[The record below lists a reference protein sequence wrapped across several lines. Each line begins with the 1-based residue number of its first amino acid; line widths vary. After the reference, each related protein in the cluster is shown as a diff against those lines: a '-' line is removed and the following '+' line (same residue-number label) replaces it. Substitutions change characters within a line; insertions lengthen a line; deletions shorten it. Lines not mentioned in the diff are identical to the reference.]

1 MGAAAAACVKDHIS
15 IEHTFL
21 LSPPHQA
28 RIFESKKLV
37 WAQNFVRHW
46 RESPARAR
54 QPVVRPPAQTTS
66 KNNEILE

>member
-1 MGAAAAACVKDHIS
+1 MGAAAACVKDHIS
-15 IEHTFL
+15 IELKFL

-54 QPVVRPPAQTTS
+54 QAKIMRPS
-66 KNNEILE
+66 NE